1 MRRNVSRRA
10 ALAALGGAEAAAR
23 AGNRPVQIGVCGSP
37 LNFEKA
43 AQSGF
48 DYYEPGAAAVA
59 AMSETDF
66 AAFRDRV
73 LASKIRCSSLNSL
86 IRSGHVVGPEADLEA
101 ACRYLE
107 TTLERCRELGA
118 EIAVWGSASSR
129 NVPDGF
135 SRDEAWRQMKMF
147 LNRAGDI
154 ARSKQMTLAI
164 EPLRKQESNIINTGA
179 EALRLVREVNH
190 PRVQMIIDYY
200 HLRSEN
206 EDPEILRAAAG
217 HIVHMHFA
225 NPQGRRWPRQASED
239 PMYARFF
246 RILKEVNY
254 RGGISIEGNGSF
266 ENDAAASLEF
276 FRSELA
282 GSSFEPPRPRRS

>member
-1 MRRNVSRRA
+1 MRKANVSRRG
-10 ALAALGGAEAAAR
+10 ALAALGGAAAAAL
-23 AGNRPVQIGVCGSP
+23 AGNSGVLIGVCGP
-37 LNFEKA
+37 PQNFGKA
-43 AQSGF
+43 AQFGF

-66 AAFRDRV
+66 VAFRDRV
-73 LASKIRCSSLNSL
+73 LASKIRCRSLNSL

-118 EIAVWGSASSR
+118 AVAVWGSASSR
-129 NVPDGF
+129 NVPEGF

-154 ARSKQMTLAI
+154 AQSKQITIAI
-164 EPLRKQESNIINTGA
+164 EPLRKQESNILNTGA

-200 HLRSEN
+200 HLRAEN
-206 EDPEILRAAAG
+206 EDPEIVRAARE

-225 NPQGRRWPRQASED
+225 NPEGRRWPRDASED

-246 RILKEVNY
+246 RIVKEVNY
-254 RGGISIEGNGSF
+254 RGGISIEGNGAF
-266 ENDAAASLEF
+266 ESDGAASLAF

-282 GSSFEPPRPRRS
+282 